1 MKFLSAPWRWDFISS
16 LIKKKGCVFCD
27 ALKLPEKDS
36 LICFKGKDYFV
47 ILNKY
52 PYNTAHVMIVPYVHV
67 DTPDKI
73 APRETIEMWELMNR
87 TMAII
92 KDKFHP
98 SGFNVGMNIGRAA
111 GAGIRDHFHLHI
123 VPRWDGD
130 ANFMPVVGKT
140 RVLSYS
146 IETIFEILLNE
157 FKK

>member
-27 ALKLPEKDS
+27 ALKLPQKDS

-52 PYNTAHVMIVPYVHV
+52 PYNTAHVMIVPYNHV

-73 APRETIEMWELMNR
+73 APRETVEMWELMNR

>member
-52 PYNTAHVMIVPYVHV
+52 PYNTAHVMIVPYEHV

-73 APRETIEMWELMNR
+73 APRETVEMWELMNR

-146 IETIFEILLNE
+146 IETIFETLLNE